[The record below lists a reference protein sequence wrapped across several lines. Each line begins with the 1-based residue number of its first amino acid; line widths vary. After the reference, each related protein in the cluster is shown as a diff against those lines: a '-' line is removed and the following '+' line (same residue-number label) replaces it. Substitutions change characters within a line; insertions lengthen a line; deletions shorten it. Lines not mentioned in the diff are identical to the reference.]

1 MVNGEQIDRYFDRLK
16 RWTYRFRSSLIIT
29 VSFALILLLVY
40 WLGWWETLGILFLK
54 FGLGAK
60 VAGAKSFTHAIIKA
74 GGKKAIAG
82 ATAGM
87 LAKRHI
93 IDLMS
98 RFFAE
103 HSIKRYRHNL
113 TLLLGKKYDEI
124 RHSTPVKK
132 IKAFGS
138 MLLSV
143 PIVYFFWTKVLG
155 TAIQKFVYALVLPLF
170 TLIWRVILTSFNFLG
185 FLFEILMLNLLL
197 DALKNY
203 SWGKKFLELIDAVI
217 RLIGRMLNLL
227 NTMLGYIGL
236 DPKGWLIKFSIRFNR
251 WLESILDRGLSKITR
266 VQRRRDRYVNAV
278 EALSEK
284 RKLHLI
290 AREDK
295 KISYWRYTHKLF
307 RQKIL
312 REKSWREKRE
322 ERAKRWNRSKA
333 GKQNTIHEK
342 ITAKYK
348 RQHILLLPYHRI
360 NKHGRKAFRS
370 PIESQESS
378 A

>member
-1 MVNGEQIDRYFDRLK
+1 MKQEQIDQFFLRL
-16 RWTYRFRSSLIIT
+16 RNWTYAHRSALVIVVSLI
-29 VSFALILLLVY
+29 LILLLIY

-60 VAGAKSFTHAIIKA
+60 VAGAKSITHAIVKA
-74 GGKKAIAG
+74 GGKKAIAA

-93 IDLMS
+93 IDLIS

-103 HSIKRYRHNL
+103 HSVKRYKRN
-113 TLLLGKKYDEI
+113 LLLLLSSKYDEI
-124 RHSTPVKK
+124 KNSTPVKK

-143 PIVYFFWTKVLG
+143 PLIYFFWTKVLG
-155 TAIQKFVYALVLPLF
+155 TAIQKFVYALLLPLI
-170 TLIWRVILTSFNFLG
+170 TLIWRLILTSFNFLG

-251 WLESILDRGLSKITR
+251 WLESILDKGLSKITK

-284 RKLHLI
+284 RKLYLL
-290 AREDK
+290 AKEDK
-295 KISYWRYTHKLF
+295 KISYWRYTRKLF
-307 RQKIL
+307 KQKIL
-312 REKSWREKRE
+312 RKKGWREKRE
-322 ERAKRWNRSKA
+322 ERAKRWKEPKA
-333 GKQNTIHEK
+333 GSRNAIREK
-342 ITAKYK
+342 IADNRK
-348 RQHILLLPYHRI
+348 RQSALLLPYHQMVRE
-360 NKHGRKAFRS
+360 KRKKRS
-370 PIESQESS
+370 FYTSN
-378 A
+378 